1 MCWRSPGARS
11 AAMAGRPGWT
21 ARRWRTSRRGAW
33 SGGLGDWRGSGR
45 KGPAGR
51 KRFGG
56 CGLRRGNAGSIG
68 PWAFCLRDR
77 VAQTAALPVLTPMV
91 EADLTPEQYAYRSGR
106 SAHDA
111 VQRAHRLASTGHCEV
126 VDADW
131 SDDFGQR
138 PHAELLKCVARR
150 VGDGRMV
157 GWVKAW
163 WERAKACSRPR
174 AGCGRPASGSMSG
187 DWKRSDGVERGT
199 GTAKIAGKRLPPPT

>member
-1 MCWRSPGARS
+1 MLQCAVQGAIPWRVRIP
-11 AAMAGRPGWT
+11 P
-21 ARRWRTSRRGAW
+21 
-33 SGGLGDWRGSGR
+33 
-45 KGPAGR
+45 
-51 KRFGG
+51 
-56 CGLRRGNAGSIG
+56 GNAGSIG

-91 EADLTPEQYAYRSGR
+91 EADLAPEQYAYRSGR
-106 SAHDA
+106 GAHDA

-163 WERAKACSRPR
+163 WKRAVEEDDGRGGTRRKPGASAEEGDPTRGAHLSAAEQPEPPRESR
-174 AGCGRPASGSMSG
+174 
-187 DWKRSDGVERGT
+187 
-199 GTAKIAGKRLPPPT
+199 RLPLVESTGGQGR